1 LGIAYL
7 PDGTRIDYNEYI
19 RKHPRWQS
27 VKKARFD
34 FDEGR
39 CVVCHKDLHGEAY
52 QTHHLHYQRL
62 GHERLRD
69 VITLCDGCHK
79 AFHESWHRSPF
90 WTGKEAGH
98 WETYSIHH
106 TARLCAAY
114 WREDRLI
121 NRNPESKNLCG
132 REACRDLIDDYYR
145 DFNITKPAVIDPNDI
160 SLFIRNKR
168 YELFFEAEK
177 NGKTVEEFLDD
188 YYGPKIRG
196 KNPLRQEAGK
206 KNGPFDHTPESL
218 HRHYSENKNIILL
231 MDEVA
236 AIEAAKTEESKITF

>member
-1 LGIAYL
+1 MGLAYL

-27 VKKARFD
+27 VRKKRFD
-34 FDEGR
+34 FDDGR
-39 CVVCHKDLHGEAY
+39 CVVCHKDLHNEVY

-69 VITLCDGCHK
+69 VVTLCEKCHK
-79 AFHESWHRSPF
+79 EFHESWHRSPF

-98 WETYSIHH
+98 WETYDIMH
-106 TARLCAAY
+106 TAQLCAAY
-114 WREDRLI
+114 WRGDKFI
-121 NRNPESKNLCG
+121 NRDPNSRNLCG
-132 REACRDLIDDYYR
+132 RDACIDLIDDYYR
-145 DFNITKPAVIDPNDI
+145 DFQITKPVVIDPNDI
-160 SLFIRNKR
+160 SLFVRNKR

-177 NGKTVEEFLDD
+177 DGKTVEEFLDE
-188 YYGPKIRG
+188 YYGPKVRG
-196 KNPLRQEAGK
+196 KNPLRQEAGRK
-206 KNGPFDHTPESL
+206 GGPFDHTPASF
-218 HRHYSENKNIILL
+218 HKNYSENKNIVLL